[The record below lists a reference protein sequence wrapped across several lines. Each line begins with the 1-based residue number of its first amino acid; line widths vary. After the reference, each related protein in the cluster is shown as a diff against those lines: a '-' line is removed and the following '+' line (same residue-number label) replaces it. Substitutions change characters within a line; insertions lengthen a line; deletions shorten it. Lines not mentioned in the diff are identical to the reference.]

1 MPTPARLD
9 RMRSVAAGRQT
20 GVVVL
25 EDIYDPHNAAA
36 VLRSCDAFAI
46 HHVVFIFEKQKPFNP
61 RKVGKVTS
69 SSANKWL
76 DFEVYHSTEQALGSL
91 KERGFTIAATA
102 LTDRSVSLMDAELS
116 MPNVALMMG
125 NEHRG
130 LSDKAIEMADTTLL
144 VPMQGMVQ
152 SLNLSVTASMC
163 LYEISRQ
170 RHVKGIDQYLLPKD
184 QRASIAQAFES
195 R

>member
-1 MPTPARLD
+1 MPTPARLA
-9 RMRSVAAGRQT
+9 RMHHVAAGRQT

-25 EDIYDPHNAAA
+25 EDINDPHNAAA

-76 DFEVYHSTEQALGSL
+76 DFEVYHSTAEALSNL
-91 KERGFTIAATA
+91 KQQGYTIAATA
-102 LTDRSVSLMDAELS
+102 LTDDSVSLFEAKLD
-116 MPNVALMMG
+116 MPQIALMMG

-130 LSDKAIEMADTTLL
+130 LSQTAIDLADTTLL

-170 RHVKGIDQYLLPKD
+170 RHAHGIDDYLLPAD
-184 QRASIAQAFES
+184 RRTAIAETFKS